1 MTFSFPA
8 ATREPYLQAVSRG
21 CTADPIPVREPL
33 CRGHALREAI
43 PKAGS
48 PAVRPHILRN
58 HREACIL
65 PSGTGPLVC
74 VQPSRRV
81 RRSNLTGKVKWGV
94 MPIDDRGRPETVK
107 ERRSRALRERVTAT
121 GLAWAVILI
130 LLVLVLASM
139 VLRMFL

>member
-1 MTFSFPA
+1 VNHCA
-8 ATREPYLQAVSRG
+8 AGMHCA
-21 CTADPIPVREPL
+21 
-33 CRGHALREAI
+33 EAI

-48 PAVRPHILRN
+48 PAARPHILRN

>member
-1 MTFSFPA
+1 
-8 ATREPYLQAVSRG
+8 
-21 CTADPIPVREPL
+21 VRIVPR
-33 CRGHALREAI
+33 CMHCAEAI

-48 PAVRPHILRN
+48 PAARPHILRN